1 MNTYEIIY
9 SNEHTFHFQRPLM
22 FLCDSF
28 PCPLH
33 SPSSTLY
40 RLPVPRSHFP
50 CPRTSHE
57 WNDMVAGFHCITL
70 ASNTLCSCLSLLR
83 EWSCHPRECHPSS
96 ENFPALCSSSFFFS
110 LTPLPLIFNVKEQTQ
125 VLTRAKPTSSG
136 ENCGVALLMGAFQTS
151 CDLTKICYG

>member
-1 MNTYEIIY
+1 
-9 SNEHTFHFQRPLM
+9 M

-70 ASNTLCSCLSLLR
+70 ASNTLCSCLSLPR
-83 EWSCHPRECHPSS
+83 EWSATLESATLAQRISLPFAP
-96 ENFPALCSSSFFFS
+96 LLSSSLSCPPPPHTHLVFS
-110 LTPLPLIFNVKEQTQ
+110 VKEQTQ
-125 VLTRAKPTSSG
+125 GLTRAKPTSSG